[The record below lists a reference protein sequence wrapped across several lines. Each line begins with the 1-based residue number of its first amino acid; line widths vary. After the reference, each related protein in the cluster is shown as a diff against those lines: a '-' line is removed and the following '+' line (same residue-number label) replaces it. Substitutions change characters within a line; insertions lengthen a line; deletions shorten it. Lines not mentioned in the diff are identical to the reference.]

1 MAKEDKE
8 KSLPQDQTQN
18 AGAKIDAIRD
28 ILFGQQMQDVDSQF
42 QQLKQELAVTQSASD
57 QKVQNMHEDL
67 RGAIQ
72 ALDDKLSQLIQE
84 QRDHT
89 EQEVARLDD
98 SREAQKKE
106 LGRLL
111 ISLGEKLI

>member
-8 KSLPQDQTQN
+8 KSLPQNEPQN

-42 QQLKQELAVTQSASD
+42 QQLKEELAVTQSESD
-57 QKVQNMHEDL
+57 RRAQDMHEDL
-67 RGAIQ
+67 KNAIQ
-72 ALDDKLSQLIQE
+72 AIDDKLSQLIQE

-89 EQEVARLDD
+89 EQEIARLDD
-98 SREAQKKE
+98 AREGQKKE